1 MTVDYKRVLLKEN
14 PFPFHAVSNGTTWKR
29 NVTRPEKENNLF
41 TQERLRLLEDQQ
53 SFTYQ
58 SEYCSKSGTNIY
70 IYIYAFSRRFYPKRL
85 TLHSSDSFYILS
97 ALAFPGN
104 RTHDLGVANAMLY
117 QLSYRKAV
125 KRWTFKKD
133 GTATISQ
140 RRPGRPR
147 KLTPRQE
154 RLLMRRVEKNRHASS
169 LQLSKEVE
177 SQTGVTISRDTIR
190 HSLQRNGM
198 HGCRPRKKP
207 LLKPRHKKARLEFAR
222 AHADKDED
230 YWHSIL
236 WSDET
241 KIHVFG
247 TDGFKTV
254 RRRKGEEYKEK
265 CMVPTVKHG
274 GVLMWGCMS
283 AAGVGE
289 LHFIDGIMNSQM
301 YCSILKEKMLP
312 SPRALGRRALFQ
324 HDNDPKHTSK
334 ATVGFLK
341 KNRMKVIQ
349 WPSMS
354 PDLNPIE
361 HLWGILK
368 RQVEH
373 HSPSSIQSLK
383 EVILEEWKKIDL
395 AKCRQLVHSM
405 PRRLGAVIKNHGG
418 HTKY

>member
-1 MTVDYKRVLLKEN
+1 MEEKCHKKIIYLHKKGEGYKKISKALLISQNTVAKV
-14 PFPFHAVSNGTTWKR
+14 V
-29 NVTRPEKENNLF
+29 
-41 TQERLRLLEDQQ
+41 Q
-53 SFTYQ
+53 
-58 SEYCSKSGTNIY
+58 
-70 IYIYAFSRRFYPKRL
+70 
-85 TLHSSDSFYILS
+85 
-97 ALAFPGN
+97 
-104 RTHDLGVANAMLY
+104 
-117 QLSYRKAV
+117 
-125 KRWTFKKD
+125 TFKKD

-154 RLLMRRVEKNRHASS
+154 RLLMRRVEENPHASS

-190 HSLQRNGM
+190 RTLQRNGM
-198 HGCRPRKKP
+198 HECRPRKKP

-222 AHADKDED
+222 THADKDED
-230 YWHSIL
+230 YWDSIL

-241 KIHVFG
+241 KINVFG

-254 RRRKGEEYKEK
+254 WRRKGEEYKEN
-265 CMVPTVKHG
+265 G
-274 GVLMWGCMS
+274 GGSVLMWGCMS

-301 YCSILKEKMLP
+301 YCSLLKEKMLP
-312 SPRALGRRALFQ
+312 SLRALGHRALFQ
-324 HDNDPKHTSK
+324 HDNDPKYTSK
-334 ATVGFLK
+334 ATVVFLK
-341 KNRMKVIQ
+341 KNRVKVIQ

-361 HLWGILK
+361 HLRGILK

-395 AKCRQLVHSM
+395 ENIANLFIPCLEDLVLSLKIMEAIQSTRFSSFCCGVYSFLHH
-405 PRRLGAVIKNHGG
+405 PNFQ
-418 HTKY
+418 

>member
-1 MTVDYKRVLLKEN
+1 
-14 PFPFHAVSNGTTWKR
+14 
-29 NVTRPEKENNLF
+29 
-41 TQERLRLLEDQQ
+41 
-53 SFTYQ
+53 
-58 SEYCSKSGTNIY
+58 
-70 IYIYAFSRRFYPKRL
+70 
-85 TLHSSDSFYILS
+85 
-97 ALAFPGN
+97 
-104 RTHDLGVANAMLY
+104 
-117 QLSYRKAV
+117 
-125 KRWTFKKD
+125 
-133 GTATISQ
+133 
-140 RRPGRPR
+140 
-147 KLTPRQE
+147 
-154 RLLMRRVEKNRHASS
+154 MRRVEENRHASS

-177 SQTGVTISRDTIR
+177 SQTGVTVSRDTIR
-190 HSLQRNGM
+190 RTLQRNGM

-207 LLKPRHKKARLEFAR
+207 LLKPRNKKARLEFAR

-230 YWHSIL
+230 YWDSIL

-241 KIHVFG
+241 KINVFG

-254 RRRKGEEYKEK
+254 WRRKGEEYKEK

-274 GVLMWGCMS
+274 GGSVLMWGCMS

-312 SPRALGRRALFQ
+312 SLHALGRRALFQ

-341 KNRMKVIQ
+341 KNRVKVIQ

-383 EVILEEWKKIDL
+383 EVILEEWKKN
-395 AKCRQLVHSM
+395 QLVHSM
-405 PRRLGAVIKNHGG
+405 SRRLGAVIKNHGG

>member
-14 PFPFHAVSNGTTWKR
+14 PFPFHGR
-29 NVTRPEKENNLF
+29 EKS
-41 TQERLRLLEDQQ
+41 QDLRKKIIYLHKKGEGYKKISKALLISQN
-53 SFTYQ
+53 T
-58 SEYCSKSGTNIY
+58 
-70 IYIYAFSRRFYPKRL
+70 
-85 TLHSSDSFYILS
+85 
-97 ALAFPGN
+97 
-104 RTHDLGVANAMLY
+104 VAKVV
-117 QLSYRKAV
+117 Q
-125 KRWTFKKD
+125 TFKKD

-154 RLLMRRVEKNRHASS
+154 HLLMRRVEENWHARS

-177 SQTGVTISRDTIR
+177 SQTGVTISCDTIR
-190 HSLQRNGM
+190 RTLQRNGM

-207 LLKPRHKKARLEFAR
+207 LLKPRHKKAHLESAR

-230 YWHSIL
+230 YWDSIL

-241 KIHVFG
+241 KINVFG

-254 RRRKGEEYKEK
+254 WHHKGEEYKER

-274 GVLMWGCMS
+274 GGSVLMWGCTS

-289 LHFIDGIMNSQM
+289 LHFIDDIMNSQM

-312 SPRALGRRALFQ
+312 TLRALGRRALFQ

-341 KNRMKVIQ
+341 KNRVLLISWSEPNRTPMGNSEETSWASLSIQ
-349 WPSMS
+349 HPISKRGHSWRMEKYRSGKMS
-354 PDLNPIE
+354 PTCSF
-361 HLWGILK
+361 H
-368 RQVEH
+368 
-373 HSPSSIQSLK
+373 
-383 EVILEEWKKIDL
+383 
-395 AKCRQLVHSM
+395 A
-405 PRRLGAVIKNHGG
+405 
-418 HTKY
+418 